1 MGDGD
6 LVVQIRSE
14 SVCRMP
20 WEDRQKVVPCRRSQA
35 AGAQGQQELPG
46 PCLPPA
52 EHLAAADKGEVG
64 VYGVTA
70 TAGGKWEQM
79 LP

>member
-1 MGDGD
+1 MQDALGG
-6 LVVQIRSE
+6 QAEGSA
-14 SVCRMP
+14 M
-20 WEDRQKVVPCRRSQA
+20 QKVPGSWCS
-35 AGAQGQQELPG
+35 GQQELPG

>member
-1 MGDGD
+1 M
-6 LVVQIRSE
+6 
-14 SVCRMP
+14 
-20 WEDRQKVVPCRRSQA
+20 QKVPGSWCS
-35 AGAQGQQELPG
+35 GQQELPG